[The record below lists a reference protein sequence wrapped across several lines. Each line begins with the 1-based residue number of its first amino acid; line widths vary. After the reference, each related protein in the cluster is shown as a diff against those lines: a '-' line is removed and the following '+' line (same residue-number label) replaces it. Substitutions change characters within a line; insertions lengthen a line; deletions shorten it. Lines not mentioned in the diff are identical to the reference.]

1 MVPDAFHPEDLA
13 LARLEM
19 VRTQIAARGVRDPLV
34 LSAMRTVPRHEFV
47 DRAAWAEAYAD
58 RPLPLAGGQTIS
70 QPYMV
75 ACMTE
80 LCALKGGE
88 HVLEIG
94 TGSGYQAA
102 VLAEIAARVYTME
115 ILEPLLRTAAAALHR
130 LQYHNIVPRFGD
142 GSGGWAEAGP
152 FDAIVLTAAPAE
164 VPPALGRQLREG
176 GRLVAPVGRGR
187 QRLRVFERRGRRLRK
202 RDLMAVRFVPMTGE
216 AGL

>member
-1 MVPDAFHPEDLA
+1 MFDAEELV

-19 VRTQIAARGVRDPLV
+19 VRAQIEARGVRDPLV
-34 LSAMRTVPRHEFV
+34 LSAVRTVPRHEFV
-47 DRAAWAEAYAD
+47 DRAAWPQAYED
-58 RPLPLAGGQTIS
+58 RPLPLAASQTIS

-80 LCALKGGE
+80 LCALKGDE

-115 ILEPLLRTAAAALHR
+115 ILEPLLRTAAATLHR
-130 LQYHNIVPRFGD
+130 LHYRNVVPRFGD

-152 FDAIVLTAAPAE
+152 FDAIVLTAAPAR
-164 VPPALGRQLREG
+164 VPPALSRQLKEG

-187 QRLRVFERRGRRLRK
+187 QRLRVFERCGPRLRE